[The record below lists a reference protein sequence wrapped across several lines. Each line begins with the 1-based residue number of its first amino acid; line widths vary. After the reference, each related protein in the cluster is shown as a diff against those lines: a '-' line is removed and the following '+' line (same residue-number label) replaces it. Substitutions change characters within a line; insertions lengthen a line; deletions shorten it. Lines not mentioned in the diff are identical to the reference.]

1 MFFCYIEL
9 FNLLFTVRYG
19 NMEPLM
25 RPVVIMDS
33 HNSSS
38 DNYTSE
44 RPDYDYYS
52 YENSNNDSNNANT
65 VQLLTQMVI
74 GQKEK

>member
-1 MFFCYIEL
+1 
-9 FNLLFTVRYG
+9 
-19 NMEPLM
+19 MEIWKPLM
-25 RPVVIMDS
+25 RPIVIMDS

-52 YENSNNDSNNANT
+52 
-65 VQLLTQMVI
+65 
-74 GQKEK
+74 QKNGAMKIQIILKRTFQKLQR